1 MISVRLHIVMLT
13 AGIICCLCTG
23 NTFSV
28 VAQNTSTICCRIG
41 EWRSVGFRMKYFLS
55 LCILMNKN
63 EITKSITFVLEN
75 LLHFVEELRHAGG
88 GGEGA
93 VTG

>member
-1 MISVRLHIVMLT
+1 
-13 AGIICCLCTG
+13 
-23 NTFSV
+23 
-28 VAQNTSTICCRIG
+28 
-41 EWRSVGFRMKYFLS
+41 
-55 LCILMNKN
+55 MNKN